1 MPRQSRKNLTG
12 EFFHLIVQG
21 INKERIFESDK
32 MKEAYKSLLRKNLK
46 DTKINILAYCVMN
59 NHVHILVHSAEKEQI
74 SIFMRKVNTG
84 YAKLYNSLNVRVG
97 YVFRDRYYIQMIKNY
112 THLFRC
118 IVYIHNNPVKAGLV
132 NAFSQYK
139 YSSYNEYIENKDLIT
154 EDGIKKIFGEKEN
167 YKELFNS
174 IHKLTNIEDISDI
187 KEKDSYS
194 EIINTYIK
202 KYNTTAEKIIQ
213 NEELFGNL
221 LIKLRHECGLSLRD
235 MAKIFKINKDKINKI
250 LHKVL

>member
-84 YAKLYNSLNVRVG
+84 YAKLVPNQYILPLQPVR
-97 YVFRDRYYIQMIKNY
+97 YRTSQNTRYTRHPILSQ
-112 THLFRC
+112 RC
-118 IVYIHNNPVKAGLV
+118 SVP
-132 NAFSQYK
+132 
-139 YSSYNEYIENKDLIT
+139 D
-154 EDGIKKIFGEKEN
+154 
-167 YKELFNS
+167 
-174 IHKLTNIEDISDI
+174 
-187 KEKDSYS
+187 
-194 EIINTYIK
+194 
-202 KYNTTAEKIIQ
+202 AEKSENVSHVPQ
-213 NEELFGNL
+213 R
-221 LIKLRHECGLSLRD
+221 KRQ
-235 MAKIFKINKDKINKI
+235 
-250 LHKVL
+250 

>member
-1 MPRQSRKNLTG
+1 
-12 EFFHLIVQG
+12 
-21 INKERIFESDK
+21 
-32 MKEAYKSLLRKNLK
+32 
-46 DTKINILAYCVMN
+46 
-59 NHVHILVHSAEKEQI
+59 
-74 SIFMRKVNTG
+74 MRKVNTG

-154 EDGIKKIFGEKEN
+154 EDGLKKIFGEKEN

-202 KYNTTAEKIIQ
+202 KYNTTAERIIQ

>member
-84 YAKLYNSLNVRVG
+84 YAKLYNSLNVRVM
-97 YVFRDRYYIQMIKNY
+97 Y
-112 THLFRC
+112 
-118 IVYIHNNPVKAGLV
+118 
-132 NAFSQYK
+132 
-139 YSSYNEYIENKDLIT
+139 
-154 EDGIKKIFGEKEN
+154 
-167 YKELFNS
+167 
-174 IHKLTNIEDISDI
+174 
-187 KEKDSYS
+187 
-194 EIINTYIK
+194 
-202 KYNTTAEKIIQ
+202 
-213 NEELFGNL
+213 
-221 LIKLRHECGLSLRD
+221 
-235 MAKIFKINKDKINKI
+235 
-250 LHKVL
+250 